1 MSGFQGTNMSA
12 GPLPVKET
20 IYIST
25 APPPEPARPP
35 PPPVTVT
42 VNNTGYWAKT
52 NKESASSTAVFF
64 FFVYGGMDFAASL
77 GWDPT
82 FSVLLT
88 TEFSYCWFIGV
99 IIGTL
104 AAMATVTFMPKQVYY
119 VFGGLMQLIG
129 SIIFTA
135 APDDYSCCLAARYVA
150 GVGIGLITVPFII
163 HNAEVSAKN
172 RRGVN
177 LGMEQCGLAIG
188 VAAQVVYTT
197 EWLSYDN
204 SSSNLVHGIIG
215 IVFSLLGLGMS
226 GLAIESPVFFLQR
239 NQEQKARS
247 CQMQLVG
254 NNSSLANKYFE
265 EARIYVVESSS
276 RSLGEELVASAM
288 PFVKLL
294 LFRCCVAFSFSL
306 PLTSSIIYSSQL
318 VEGFALSWQLYV
330 WSCLRLIGT
339 LVALC
344 FVDTIGRKAVSLV
357 GLLCM
362 AGLMLGIAGLY
373 NETLS
378 FYSMAQICNIGMA
391 FQAFAGLF
399 ICSSPIYLGEAF
411 PLRLKPYLIGV
422 IVIVEQLIHVIV
434 IACIGSG
441 VGVNFFAYFLSVG
454 IIMLLC
460 VIFFAVSMPETK
472 RMTLRE
478 AGHRFQKWY
487 DVTIY

>member
-25 APPPEPARPP
+25 APPPEPAIPP
-35 PPPVTVT
+35 SVNVTVT
-42 VNNTGYWAKT
+42 NNGYWARMNRQT
-52 NKESASSTAVFF
+52 ATSSAVFF

-77 GWDPT
+77 GWGPT
-82 FSVLLT
+82 FSVLLS
-88 TEFSYCWFIGV
+88 TEFSYSWFIGV
-99 IIGTL
+99 IIGAL
-104 AAMATVTFMPKQVYY
+104 AAMATMTFMPKQVYY
-119 VFGGLMQLIG
+119 VFGGLMQLTG

-150 GVGIGLITVPFII
+150 GVGIGFITVPFII
-163 HNAEVSAKN
+163 HNAEVTGPN
-172 RRGVN
+172 QRGTTGG
-177 LGMEQCGLAIG
+177 LEQCGLAIG

-197 EWLSYDN
+197 EWLTFLDGSP
-204 SSSNLVHGIIG
+204 NLVHGILG
-215 IVFSLLGLGMS
+215 IVFSLLGLGTC

-254 NNSSLANKYFE
+254 NNTGVANKYFE

-306 PLTSSIIYSSQL
+306 PLTSSIIYSSRV
-318 VEGFALSWQLYV
+318 VEGFSLTWQLYV
-330 WSCLRLIGT
+330 WGCLRLIGT

-344 FVDTIGRKAVSLV
+344 FLDTIGRKAVSLV

-362 AGLMLGIAGLY
+362 AGLMLGMAGLC
-373 NETLS
+373 EDLLS
-378 FYSMAQICNIGMA
+378 FYTMAQVCNIGMA

-399 ICSSPIYLGEAF
+399 ICSSSVYLGEAF
-411 PLRLKPYLIGV
+411 PLRLKPYLVGL
-422 IVIVEQLIHVIV
+422 IVIVEQVIHVIV
-434 IACIGSG
+434 IACIGPG
-441 VGVNFFAYFLSVG
+441 VEVNFFAYFLSVG

>member
-25 APPPEPARPP
+25 APPPEPAAPP
-35 PPPVTVT
+35 SLNVTVT
-42 VNNTGYWAKT
+42 NRGYWASMNRQT
-52 NKESASSTAVFF
+52 ATSTAVFF

-82 FSVLLT
+82 FSVLLS

-99 IIGTL
+99 IIGAL
-104 AAMATVTFMPKQVYY
+104 AAMATMTFMPKQVYY

-135 APDDYSCCLAARYVA
+135 APADYSCCLAARYVA

-163 HNAEVSAKN
+163 HNAEVAGSNK
-172 RRGVN
+172 RGATAG
-177 LGMEQCGLAIG
+177 LEQCGLAIG
-188 VAAQVVYTT
+188 IAAQVVYTT
-197 EWLSYDN
+197 EWLTFDDYN
-204 SSSNLVHGIIG
+204 SNLVHGILG
-215 IVFSLLGLGMS
+215 IVFSLLGLATSGM
-226 GLAIESPVFFLQR
+226 AVESPVFFLQR

-247 CQMQLVG
+247 CQLQLVG
-254 NNSSLANKYFE
+254 NNTGLANKYFD

-306 PLTSSIIYSSQL
+306 PLTSSIIYSSQI
-318 VEGFALSWQLYV
+318 VEGISVSWQMYV
-330 WSCLRLIGT
+330 WSCVRLIGT

-344 FVDTIGRKAVSLV
+344 FLDTIGRKAVSLV

-362 AGLMLGIAGLY
+362 AGLMLGMAGLY
-373 NETLS
+373 DDVLS
-378 FYSMAQICNIGMA
+378 FYSMAQICNIGIA

-399 ICSSPIYLGEAF
+399 VCSSSVYLGEAF
-411 PLRLKPYLIGV
+411 PLRLKPYLVGL
-422 IVIVEQLIHVIV
+422 IVIVEQVIHVIV

-441 VGVNFFAYFLSVG
+441 VGVNFFAYFLAVG

-472 RMTLRE
+472 KMTLRE